1 MCYIER
7 TSQKKVMGK
16 RQQTVVQEQKPR
28 FTPLQIEETRAS
40 RLELLLRKISLA
52 AMTMIGLG
60 YVLTNAPVVILVGRS
75 ILTIPI
81 ESQPNIS
88 AIAGR
93 MLFVVA
99 SSIAVALGL
108 LLIFGAVQFYERG
121 RVKGV
126 AFLGV
131 SLGSFYLLCLGTSS
145 LLLLSEI
152 NPAALTL
159 TISPLVVVAAA
170 ALYTS
175 YSPRAKLL
183 GSAVGVLGGVI
194 LAYAIVNTNTLD
206 LIFDWNIP
214 FAGPFMSW
222 PILESAA
229 VVLAPIAA
237 TTHMVFSY
245 TKEEMHIPQVFT
257 LLVGF
262 VYGLGAFI
270 GAIVLSM
277 SFWNLIWKSP
287 WTGPFHSLPEWF
299 MNMIVFWSASLVLM
313 DIGGILMMS
322 VALVGFICVARELS
336 KP

>member
-1 MCYIER
+1 
-7 TSQKKVMGK
+7 MGK
-16 RQQTVVQEQKPR
+16 RQQTVAQEQKPR
-28 FTPLQIEETRAS
+28 FTPLQVEQTRES
-40 RLELLLRKISLA
+40 RLELLVRKISLA
-52 AMTMIGLG
+52 AITMIGLC
-60 YVLTNAPVVILVGRS
+60 YILTNAPVAILVGNS
-75 ILTIPI
+75 ILSIPI
-81 ESQPNIS
+81 DSQLNIS

-93 MLFVVA
+93 MLFVMA

-131 SLGSFYLLCLGTSS
+131 SLGSFYLLCLGASS

-152 NPAALTL
+152 NLAALTL
-159 TISPLVVVAAA
+159 TVSPLFVVAAA
-170 ALYTS
+170 TLYIS
-175 YSPRAKLL
+175 SSPRAKLL
-183 GSAVGVLGGVI
+183 GSVVGVLGGVI
-194 LAYAIVNTNTLD
+194 LAYSIVNINVLA
-206 LIFDWNIP
+206 LIFEWDIP

-222 PILESAA
+222 PVLEGAA

-245 TKEEMHIPQVFT
+245 AKDEMHIPNVFT

-262 VYGLGAFI
+262 VYGLGALI
-270 GAIVLSM
+270 GAIVLSLN
-277 SFWNLIWKSP
+277 FWNWIWKSP

-322 VALVGFICVARELS
+322 AALIGFIYVGRQLS

>member
-1 MCYIER
+1 VLYRANIAE
-7 TSQKKVMGK
+7 KIMGK
-16 RQQTVVQEQKPR
+16 RQQTIVQEQKPR
-28 FTPLQIEETRAS
+28 FTPLQVEETQAS
-40 RLELLLRKISLA
+40 RLERLLRKASLA

-60 YVLTNAPVVILVGRS
+60 YVLTNAQVAILVGHS

-93 MLFVVA
+93 MLFVMA

-159 TISPLVVVAAA
+159 TISPLIVVAAA
-170 ALYTS
+170 VLHTS
-175 YSPRAKLL
+175 SRPRAKLL
-183 GSAVGVLGGVI
+183 GSAVGALGGVI
-194 LAYAIVNTNTLD
+194 LAYAIMNINVLD

-222 PILESAA
+222 PVLESAV

-237 TTHMVFSY
+237 STHMVFSY
-245 TKEEMHIPQVFT
+245 AKEELHIPHVFT

-270 GAIVLSM
+270 GSIVLAM
-277 SFWNLIWKSP
+277 SFWNWIWKSP
-287 WTGPFHSLPEWF
+287 WTGAFHSLPEWF

-313 DIGGILMMS
+313 DIGGILLMS
-322 VALVGFICVARELS
+322 AAFVGFICVARELS

>member
-7 TSQKKVMGK
+7 TSQKKAMGK

-28 FTPLQIEETRAS
+28 FTPVQVQETRAS
-40 RLELLLRKISLA
+40 RLELLFRKTSLA

-60 YVLTNAPVVILVGRS
+60 YILTNAPVAILVGHS

-81 ESQPNIS
+81 ASQPNIS

-93 MLFVVA
+93 MLFVMA
-99 SSIAVALGL
+99 SSIVVALGL
-108 LLIFGAVQFYERG
+108 ILIFGAVQFYERG

-175 YSPRAKLL
+175 SSPRTKLF
-183 GSAVGVLGGVI
+183 GSMVGILGGAI
-194 LAYAIVNTNTLD
+194 LAYAIMNINVLD
-206 LIFDWNIP
+206 LIFEWDIP
-214 FAGPFMSW
+214 FTAPFMSW
-222 PILESAA
+222 PVLESAV

-237 TTHMVFSY
+237 TTHVVFSY
-245 TKEEMHIPQVFT
+245 AKEELHIPNVFT
-257 LLVGF
+257 SLAGF
-262 VYGLGAFI
+262 VYGLGALI

-277 SFWNLIWKSP
+277 SFWNWIWKSP
-287 WTGPFHSLPEWF
+287 WTGPFNSLPEWF
-299 MNMIVFWSASLVLM
+299 MNMVVFWSASLVLM
-313 DIGGILMMS
+313 DIGGILLIS
-322 VALVGFICVARELS
+322 AAIIGFIIVARKLS

>member
-1 MCYIER
+1 
-7 TSQKKVMGK
+7 MGK
-16 RQQTVVQEQKPR
+16 RQQSVVQEQKPR
-28 FTPLQIEETRAS
+28 FTPVQVEETRAS
-40 RLELLLRKISLA
+40 RLELLFRKIALA

-60 YVLTNAPVVILVGRS
+60 YVLTNAPVAILVGQS
-75 ILTIPI
+75 ILTIPV

-93 MLFVVA
+93 MLFVMA
-99 SSIAVALGL
+99 SSIVVALGL

-159 TISPLVVVAAA
+159 TISPLVVVLAA

-175 YSPRAKLL
+175 SNSRVKLL
-183 GSAVGVLGGVI
+183 GSAIGTLGGVI
-194 LAYAIVNTNTLD
+194 FAYAIVNINVLD
-206 LIFDWNIP
+206 LIFDWGIP
-214 FAGPFMSW
+214 FAGPFMSL
-222 PILESAA
+222 PVLESAA

-245 TKEEMHIPQVFT
+245 AKEEMHIPHVFT

-270 GAIVLSM
+270 GSIVLSM
-277 SFWNLIWKSP
+277 SFWNWIWKSP

-313 DIGGILMMS
+313 DIGGILMMIA
-322 VALVGFICVARELS
+322 ALIGFIFVARELS